1 MGIDGVEHPAWWS
14 ASGGGLFDRV
24 KWLETLDHAEVAATA
39 EALAKHHVVVDAT
52 LIAIHTKFFGNSP
65 RYLENPDNALAPP
78 LVERGWAPGSFTRDW
93 TAAQYDEAQRAWPK
107 LLALQKTL
115 FDAGVVMT
123 VGTDMPT
130 PWIVP
135 GASMHDEMLLLRD
148 AGIPP
153 MDVLRMATSNAALAL
168 HRDSGAIAAGKRA
181 DLVLLTANPLD
192 DLRNTRKI
200 ELVVKGGVAY
210 DPRGLL
216 ADATARSH

>member
-1 MGIDGVEHPAWWS
+1 VIA
-14 ASGGGLFDRV
+14 ALA
-24 KWLETLDHAEVAATA
+24 LAAT
-39 EALAKHHVVVDAT
+39 LLIRDVTIIDPAT
-52 LIAIHTKFFGNSP
+52 RTVTAHRDVLPRDGKIASIRSAGVSP
-65 RYLENPDNALAPP
+65 GGDNALAPP

-115 FDAGVVMT
+115 FNAGVVMT
-123 VGTDMPT
+123 VGADMPT

-135 GASMHDEMLLLRD
+135 GASVHDEMLLLRD

-168 HRDSGAIAAGKRA
+168 HRDSGAIGAGKRA
-181 DLVLLTANPLD
+181 DLVLLAANPLD